1 MAKSTT
7 TTDQTELTIS
17 PEALAAMAKAMSDA
31 TLTATRRENPNPPPL
46 TACGFPADAVPALIY
61 KDVYFCGAPQKS
73 EWLTPDE
80 AKLYNQITV
89 PGTYG
94 PDKNW
99 EVRIDKDRSTLH
111 VLIHGVNRRE
121 VRLDLPRSLKDILRT
136 IVDEQNAAVA
146 A

>member
-1 MAKSTT
+1 MAKPQTA
-7 TTDQTELTIS
+7 TDTTELTIS
-17 PEALAAMAKAMSDA
+17 PDALAAMAKAMSEA
-31 TLTATRRENPNPPPL
+31 TQAATRRENPNPPPL
-46 TACGFPADAVPALIY
+46 TACGFPASAVPALVY
-61 KDVYFCGAPQKS
+61 KEVYFCGAPQKQ

-80 AKLYNQITV
+80 ATLFNQIAV

-94 PDKNW
+94 PDKTW

-121 VRLDLPRSLKDILRT
+121 TRLELPRSLKDILRI
-136 IVDEQNAAVA
+136 IVDEQSAVA